1 MDDTNAVELED
12 TAVLP
17 QGSVKT
23 LGVTLDK
30 RLAVDEHL
38 SRVATKATRACL
50 SLRATK
56 GIMPAHM
63 RKLFRACVLPVINYA
78 VSAWYG
84 PGNPC
89 VIRLTHALEKVQRPG
104 ARMIL
109 RALKAVSLPILQAEA
124 HLKPTK
130 ERLQMKVVA
139 HTVRLISLPISDPAK
154 ESLPHAL
161 NICWYT
167 SPPSAVCI
175 VAKERLQP
183 KGFRPPI
190 KNPVWIQL
198 P

>member
-1 MDDTNAVELED
+1 
-12 TAVLP
+12 
-17 QGSVKT
+17 
-23 LGVTLDK
+23 
-30 RLAVDEHL
+30 
-38 SRVATKATRACL
+38 
-50 SLRATK
+50 
-56 GIMPAHM
+56 
-63 RKLFRACVLPVINYA
+63 
-78 VSAWYG
+78 
-84 PGNPC
+84 
-89 VIRLTHALEKVQRPG
+89 
-104 ARMIL
+104 MIL